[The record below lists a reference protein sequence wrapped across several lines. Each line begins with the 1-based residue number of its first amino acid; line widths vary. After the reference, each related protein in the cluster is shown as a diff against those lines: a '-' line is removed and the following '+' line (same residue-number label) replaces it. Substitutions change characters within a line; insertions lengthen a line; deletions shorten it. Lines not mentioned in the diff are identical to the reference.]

1 MVDTRSSEVRRDMDM
16 VIEQMRINKESTDRD
31 MAELRT
37 MMANVMAAQNAG
49 NRATGVGCSQDQGDE
64 SQFQRNAA
72 TQNQGYNM
80 ATKCSKVEFP
90 RFNGEDL
97 RGWIFKCEQF
107 FEVDETLFDAKVRL
121 AAVHLEGKALQWHQ
135 VYMKSRL
142 TREIPSWE
150 VYVRALYDRFGAL
163 LYEDPMAELMNLKQ
177 TGSVKD
183 YLDRFDELLNNVELS
198 ETYAIS
204 CFLAG
209 LKNEIAIQVRMFKPK
224 SLQEAIS
231 LSKLQEQSI
240 QLNNRKTYPNPSY
253 KSPSPF
259 QKQPPLL
266 PTPHY
271 KIPHSQNFSPSSPSF
286 SQPQYQKSQFP
297 QNPGNNTI
305 RNSNRPN
312 GRRLSHQEM
321 EDKRAKG
328 LCFFCDDKYTFG
340 HVCSKKRQ
348 LFLLEVGDDKDES
361 DIEETEPIV
370 NSRELEVEEVS
381 QTDFHVSVHAMSGI
395 HDYRTM
401 RVTGHTEGQNI
412 HILIDTGSTHNFLD
426 INAARRLGCKI
437 EETERIPVSVAD
449 GNKIYSSSTCKNFSW
464 KIQGVVFVAD
474 LMLLP
479 LGGCDMVLGIQ
490 WLIQLGDIKWNFDKL
505 TMEFLMNGKKVALR
519 GRKPAVTKMIDQSKM
534 RKLLH
539 KPAQISMLH
548 VGMITQLDTDQNVDN
563 DDPGTKL
570 KICSLEGLT
579 DRRQYPLPLHEM
591 LIFS

>member
-1 MVDTRSSEVRRDMDM
+1 MVDTRSGEVRRDMDM

-107 FEVDETLFDAKVRL
+107 FEVDETPFDAK
-121 AAVHLEGKALQWHQ
+121 
-135 VYMKSRL
+135 
-142 TREIPSWE
+142 E
-150 VYVRALYDRFGAL
+150 VYVRALYARFGAL

-240 QLNNRKTYPNPSY
+240 QLNNRKTCPNPSY

-328 LCFFCDDKYTFG
+328 LC
-340 HVCSKKRQ
+340 SKKRQ
-348 LFLLEVGDDKDES
+348 LFLLEVGDDEDES
-361 DIEETEPIV
+361 DKEEAEPVV
-370 NSRELEVEEVS
+370 NSRKLEVEEVS
-381 QTDFHVSVHAMSGI
+381 VLDRGGATSPPAKSLAISPTV
-395 HDYRTM
+395 
-401 RVTGHTEGQNI
+401 
-412 HILIDTGSTHNFLD
+412 LI
-426 INAARRLGCKI
+426 
-437 EETERIPVSVAD
+437 
-449 GNKIYSSSTCKNFSW
+449 
-464 KIQGVVFVAD
+464 
-474 LMLLP
+474 
-479 LGGCDMVLGIQ
+479 
-490 WLIQLGDIKWNFDKL
+490 
-505 TMEFLMNGKKVALR
+505 
-519 GRKPAVTKMIDQSKM
+519 
-534 RKLLH
+534 
-539 KPAQISMLH
+539 
-548 VGMITQLDTDQNVDN
+548 
-563 DDPGTKL
+563 
-570 KICSLEGLT
+570 
-579 DRRQYPLPLHEM
+579 RQ
-591 LIFS
+591 